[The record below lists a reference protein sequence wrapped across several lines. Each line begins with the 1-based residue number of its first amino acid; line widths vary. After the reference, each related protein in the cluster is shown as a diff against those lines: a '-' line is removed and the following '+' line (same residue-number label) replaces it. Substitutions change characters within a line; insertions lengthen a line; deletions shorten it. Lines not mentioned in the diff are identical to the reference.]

1 MNMFK
6 ALADLL
12 RFILVLTRPLSDRVL
27 DLIYLVFMGKT
38 KILPPIDDEILLMT
52 AIELAEKIRK
62 KQLSCEEVM
71 RVYVQRSQTVHP
83 YINAVVDE
91 RYEDAMDEAR
101 AVDIFLTITMKTEE
115 EILKDTPL
123 LGVPF
128 SCKETI
134 GVKGM
139 AQMNGL
145 VRAKGRVA
153 PEDSDT
159 AALYR
164 KAGAIPYV
172 VTNVPELCL
181 WWESANVI
189 NGMTKN
195 PYDNRRSVGGSSG
208 GEGSIITSAAAVIGI
223 GNDVAGSI
231 RLPASFCGIYGHK
244 PSRDVISNKGVF
256 PEESDIWDE
265 VVSTGPMCRYADDLP
280 LLSRLLAD
288 NNKNVRWDEKVD
300 FRKVKIFYM
309 EEFPGFLLRSVPDVK
324 AAIKKAAKHFE
335 DEYGNKAIRLRMDE
349 MQYAFDM
356 WESRILDLGGLQIK
370 AEMSEDGNINLY
382 WELIKS
388 FFGCSDHSLPAIYF
402 GIIENCNKD
411 KYYYK
416 YSKLY
421 KEFEKNIEEVL
432 EGDTILLLP
441 TQPEPPPHYLMTI
454 PKYPSIGYTS
464 IFNAL
469 GYPSTQVPVGLS
481 DGVPIG
487 IQVISRRFQDH
498 LTIASGVELDKV
510 FGGWISPC
518 PVSV

>member
-1 MNMFK
+1 MFK
-6 ALADLL
+6 LLADLL
-12 RFILVLTRPLSDRVL
+12 RFILVVTRPLSDRVL
-27 DLIYLVFMGKT
+27 DFIYLIFMGRT
-38 KILPPIDDEILLMT
+38 KILPPIDNKILLLSAT
-52 AIELAEKIRK
+52 ELAEKIRK

-71 RVYVQRSQTVHP
+71 RAYIIRSQAVHP
-83 YINAVVDE
+83 YINAAVDE
-91 RYEDAMDEAR
+91 RYDDALNEAK
-101 AVDIFLTITMKTEE
+101 ALDAFLANTSKTEE

-139 AQMNGL
+139 AQTNGL

-153 PEDSDT
+153 PQDSDT

-164 KAGAIPYV
+164 KAGAIPYA

-181 WWESANVI
+181 WWESANVL
-189 NGMTKN
+189 NGLTKN

-208 GEGSIITSAAAVIGI
+208 GEGAIITAAAAVIGI

-231 RLPASFCGIYGHK
+231 RLPSSFCGIYGHK

-256 PEESDIWDE
+256 PEEDAIWDE

-288 NNKNVRWDEKVD
+288 NNKNVKWDEKVD

-309 EEFPGFLLRSVPDVK
+309 EELPGFLLQSVPDVK
-324 AAIKKAAKHFE
+324 DAIQKAVKHFE
-335 DEYGNKAIRLRMDE
+335 DEYGNKAMRLRIDE
-349 MQYAFDM
+349 MRYAFDM
-356 WESRILDLGGLQIK
+356 WESRMLDIGGLQMK
-370 AEMSEDGNINLY
+370 TEMSEDGNINLY

-388 FFGCSDHSLPAIYF
+388 FFGYSDHTLPAIYF

-411 KYYYK
+411 KCYYK
-416 YSKLY
+416 YSKMY
-421 KEFEKNIEEVL
+421 KEFEKIIQEAL
-432 EGDTILLLP
+432 EGDAILLIP
-441 TQPEPPPHYLMTI
+441 TQPETPPHYLMTI
-454 PKYPSIGYTS
+454 PKYPSLGYTA

-469 GYPSTQVPVGLS
+469 GFPSTQVPVGLS

-487 IQVISRRFQDH
+487 IQVVSRRFQDH
-498 LTIASGVELDKV
+498 LTIAGGVELDKV

-518 PVSV
+518 PICV